1 MFQTAEN
8 AMCILRNLSY
18 QIENEIDPQDGVDD
32 DFDKEWERQVQQEID
47 EATEVFQPDTKNKK

>member
-18 QIENEIDPQDGVDD
+18 QIEHEIDPQDGVDD

-47 EATEVFQPDTKNKK
+47 EATEAFQPDTKNRK

>member
-18 QIENEIDPQDGVDD
+18 QIEREIDPQDGVDD

-47 EATEVFQPDTKNKK
+47 EATEAFQPDAKNKK

>member
-1 MFQTAEN
+1 
-8 AMCILRNLSY
+8 MCILRNLSY